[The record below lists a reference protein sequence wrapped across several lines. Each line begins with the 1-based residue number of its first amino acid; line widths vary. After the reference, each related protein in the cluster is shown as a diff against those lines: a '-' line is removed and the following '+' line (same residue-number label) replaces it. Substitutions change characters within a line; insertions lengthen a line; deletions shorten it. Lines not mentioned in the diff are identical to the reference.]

1 MPKGALLHVHL
12 DATVDNV
19 YLIELALKE
28 SAVHIRTPCAITAT
42 NSTTTWP
49 EFRPFKETQLPQ
61 YTSITDAVYPGNIWV
76 PLHQA
81 RSSFALGGPEGFDRW
96 VIGAMSISS
105 TEAYVTYN
113 TIPKVQGRATV
124 SPHALN
130 SQTFQIWQKFESTF
144 TTNGVTEFHD
154 TRM

>member
-12 DATVDNV
+12 DATVDNG

-28 SAVHIRTPCAITAT
+28 SAVHIRTPCTITAT

-49 EFRPFKETQLPQ
+49 EFRPLKEAQLPQ
-61 YTSITDAVYPGNIWV
+61 YTSVTGAVYPGNIWV
-76 PLHQA
+76 PLRQA

-96 VIGAMSISS
+96 VISAMSISS

-113 TIPKVQGRATV
+113 TVPKRLFLLM
-124 SPHALN
+124 H
-130 SQTFQIWQKFESTF
+130 
-144 TTNGVTEFHD
+144 
-154 TRM
+154 